1 MTTLY
6 HVSAKNTDTS
16 LLQPRNRMIGL
27 FTQNMGVDIVRKTKD
42 RYIPIDIGRVVHF
55 WAPDIQSNMG
65 DQ

>member
-6 HVSAKNTDTS
+6 HVGAKNTDTS

-27 FTQNMGVDIVRKTKD
+27 FTQNMGVHIVRKTKD
-42 RYIPIDIGRVVHF
+42 RYIPIDIGRVVHL